1 MNLREQI
8 YADYIRELKE
18 HYEENRAAAE
28 LMKEELQHTPLISR
42 GRLIDKPLA
51 IQKVYTREDDRRF
64 REIVEMTHRICS
76 KVIDR
81 YVADPEYRKGFGF
94 SEKLEALILA
104 DPGYPDELPMA
115 RFDIFY
121 HEDTGDF
128 KFCEINTDGTS
139 AMNED
144 FHLDKL
150 NLRNPAHQAICR
162 KYRLRSYELFD
173 SWVETF
179 LELYTHYRKKHPE
192 MPLVPTVAIVDFLD
206 KGNVPEFYE
215 FAARFRQKGIY
226 AQVID
231 IRALRYEDG
240 RLLAPEGYEIHGIYR
255 RAVTADV
262 MEAYDSVT
270 ALLDAYREGNVFL
283 CGSFRTQVAHA
294 KTFFSMLH
302 RKETREILT
311 AEENRFVR
319 EHVPYTCDFGDE
331 GIDLAEVIRN
341 KDKYIL
347 KPNDSYGSDSV
358 ADGRGRSP
366 EEWRKVCEAYYNKGF
381 ICQEYAEQYATP
393 NVDFMFGDGRTWD
406 YINMNGLYSYNGN
419 FAGVFTRQARGTII
433 ASHGSERNVAS
444 YLVTE

>member
-18 HYEENRAAAE
+18 HYEENQAAAE
-28 LMKEELQHTPLISR
+28 AMKEELQHTPLISR

-51 IQKVYTREDDRRF
+51 MQKVYTREDDRRF
-64 REIVEMTHRICS
+64 REIVEMTHRICC

-94 SEKLEALILA
+94 SEKLEELILA

-192 MPLVPTVAIVDFLD
+192 MPLVPTVVIVDFLD

-231 IRALRYEDG
+231 IRSLRYEDG
-240 RLLAPEGYEIHGIYR
+240 RLLAPEGYEI
-255 RAVTADV
+255 
-262 MEAYDSVT
+262 
-270 ALLDAYREGNVFL
+270 L
-283 CGSFRTQVAHA
+283 
-294 KTFFSMLH
+294 
-302 RKETREILT
+302 
-311 AEENRFVR
+311 
-319 EHVPYTCDFGDE
+319 
-331 GIDLAEVIRN
+331 
-341 KDKYIL
+341 
-347 KPNDSYGSDSV
+347 
-358 ADGRGRSP
+358 
-366 EEWRKVCEAYYNKGF
+366 
-381 ICQEYAEQYATP
+381 
-393 NVDFMFGDGRTWD
+393 
-406 YINMNGLYSYNGN
+406 
-419 FAGVFTRQARGTII
+419 
-433 ASHGSERNVAS
+433 
-444 YLVTE
+444 